1 MDACQSNNT
10 ILILIILIVMAA
22 IVLIALPPTA
32 EPTTHVERRHP
43 DAILGGLFN
52 SDFKCR
58 WQNGEKVLYLTD
70 DPAGCDPKDTIGGVI
85 TTSDGRTITGFWA
98 RAKYWAR
105 VLGRDNYRPIPEW

>member
-1 MDACQSNNT
+1 MGVCQSNN
-10 ILILIILIVMAA
+10 LILMLFVLLVLTA

-32 EPTTHVERRHP
+32 EPTGHVESRHP

-52 SDFKCR
+52 SDFRCR
-58 WQNGEKVLYLTD
+58 WENGEKVLFLTD
-70 DPAGCDPKDTIGGVI
+70 DPGACDPHDTLGGVI